1 MGPLLSEIQSTL
13 EVSESS
19 EHVLFFPNVHSLGA
33 VLCTSDL
40 IFRSQYLLAPISV
53 LIHPPANVL
62 KSCFVI
68 RTGKWDISLK
78 NNGTFLMF
86 FLSK

>member
-19 EHVLFFPNVHSLGA
+19 EHVLFFLPNVHSLNT

-40 IFRSQYLLAPISV
+40 IFRSQYLLALISV
-53 LIHPPANVL
+53 L
-62 KSCFVI
+62 
-68 RTGKWDISLK
+68 
-78 NNGTFLMF
+78 
-86 FLSK
+86 

>member
-53 LIHPPANVL
+53 LLVIHTVL

-78 NNGTFLMF
+78 SWDLFDVF
-86 FLSK
+86 F

>member
-1 MGPLLSEIQSTL
+1 MEPLLSEIQSTL

-53 LIHPPANVL
+53 LLVIHTSP
-62 KSCFVI
+62 C
-68 RTGKWDISLK
+68 
-78 NNGTFLMF
+78 
-86 FLSK
+86 

>member
-40 IFRSQYLLAPISV
+40 IFRSQYTYWPQFQS
-53 LIHPPANVL
+53 
-62 KSCFVI
+62 S
-68 RTGKWDISLK
+68 
-78 NNGTFLMF
+78 
-86 FLSK
+86 

>member
-19 EHVLFFPNVHSLGA
+19 EHVLFFPNVHSPGA

-53 LIHPPANVL
+53 LLVIHTSPCKCV
-62 KSCFVI
+62 KI
-68 RTGKWDISLK
+68 
-78 NNGTFLMF
+78 MF
-86 FLSK
+86 CDTHRKMGYFTKIMGPF